1 MRVALFAAILGCVHI
16 QNGRFTQRQMAQAKW
31 SDVLAEIQ
39 QVLPEAASISE
50 SNSTALANVV
60 DIDGKELGFVVRTS
74 PVADHILGFSGP
86 TDVLLVFDQQKI
98 LVAANVLSSRDTRDH
113 VDKVV
118 QNLQFL
124 NSIAGR
130 SREELMD
137 LGDVDAVSGAT
148 LTSYAILESIR
159 FRLANTGSAEQKSTM
174 PTSTQRASLKFP
186 RPPRLDDVKLLYVD
200 AATVEPIDGS
210 TLHWTAFDANGTVLG
225 KILRAS
231 PIADNNV
238 GYQGPTDLLIAV
250 DANEVVTGIALGE
263 SYDNEPYVGYVR
275 DDTYFRN
282 LFSGRNLEVL
292 AALDA
297 GTVEGVSGATMTSQ
311 AAAKSLQLTA
321 QAFVDQQS
329 PPKSEPASSATARTT
344 TSEFQPASLL
354 TLRNLS
360 TIAITCFGVV
370 ISLTHLRGRQWLRV
384 VFHCLL
390 IGWLGLMNG
399 DMVSQALLLGW
410 AQSGIP
416 WKNAFGLVF
425 LTIAAFAVPVATGRN
440 VYCSHLCPHGAVQ
453 QLIRNRISWQMK
465 LSASARR
472 WLSRIPGLL
481 IAWVIMIGMLHLSFS
496 AVDIEPFDAWLWS
509 IAGAGTIAVAIVGL
523 IASLFVPMAYCR
535 FGCPTGAVLNYVS
548 QSSGKS
554 FNRRDLMAA
563 VLLAAGIG
571 VLC

>member
-1 MRVALFAAILGCVHI
+1 VRVALFGAILGCVHI
-16 QNGRFTQRQMAQAKW
+16 QNHRFTQRQMSQAKW
-31 SDVLAEIQ
+31 SDVLLVIQ

-50 SNSTALANVV
+50 SSPTALANVV
-60 DIDGKELGFVVRTS
+60 DIDGKTLGFVVRTS

-86 TDVLLVFDQQKI
+86 TDVLLVFDQQKT
-98 LVAANVLSSRDTRDH
+98 LLAANVLSSRDTRDH

-118 QNLQFL
+118 QDAKFL
-124 NSIAGR
+124 HSIAGR
-130 SREELMD
+130 SRAELMD
-137 LGDVDAVSGAT
+137 LSDVDAVSGAT

-159 FRLANTGSAEQKSTM
+159 LRLANTGSAEPISTTL
-174 PTSTQRASLKFP
+174 PSLKFP
-186 RPPRLDDVKLLYVD
+186 YPPRLVDVTRLYSG
-200 AATVEPIDGS
+200 AATVKPIDGS
-210 TLHWTAFDANGTVLG
+210 NLEWIAFDANGNIPG
-225 KILRAS
+225 NFWRAS
-231 PIADNNV
+231 PTADNNV

-250 DANEVVTGIALGE
+250 DANQIVTGIALGE

-282 LFSGRNLEVL
+282 LFSGRSPEAL

-311 AAAKSLQLTA
+311 AAAKSLQLTV
-321 QAFVDQQS
+321 QAFADQQRA
-329 PPKSEPASSATARTT
+329 PKSKPTSFETDSTA
-344 TSEFQPASLL
+344 TSEFQPATLL
-354 TLRNLS
+354 RLRNIS
-360 TIAITCFGVV
+360 TIAITCFGIV

-384 VFHCLL
+384 VFQCLL

-410 AQSGIP
+410 APSGIP
-416 WKNAFGLVF
+416 WKNAFGQMV
-425 LTIAAFAVPVATGRN
+425 LTVAAFAVPVATGRI

-453 QLIRNRISWQMK
+453 QLVKNRIPWQMK

-481 IAWVIMIGMLHLSFS
+481 IAWVVAIGMLHLSFS

-535 FGCPTGAVLNYVS
+535 FGCPTGVLLNYVS
-548 QSSGKS
+548 HSSGKS
-554 FNRRDLMAA
+554 FNRRDLAA
-563 VLLAAGIG
+563 ASLLLASI
-571 VLC
+571 VILCCG